1 MLEIGKAQHAN
12 SSQVYSSNEIKSC
25 CWRSHAASMT
35 GHSEFHRLA
44 ILGTGL
50 IGGSFGL
57 ALRRE
62 FPAARIVGFD
72 QPDVLA
78 RAVAGG
84 AISEAASDIA
94 SAVRGADLVYI
105 ALPIGATIDVLPK
118 IAEMAGG
125 NALVTDTGST
135 KALICQQA
143 QKHFRSGAR
152 FLGGHPMAGKENSGI
167 EHADA
172 DLFRGTRYALIA
184 SEGDPDPRVEKFA
197 ALLRRI
203 GAEPVWCDAETHDWA
218 VGIVSHLPQLA
229 SVALAHVVADET
241 DETGLPLTLAGPG
254 LADMLRLAR
263 SPYDIWRDTCLTNR
277 ENIAHAL
284 DRLAQAIDYLR
295 TRLAS
300 KDLEQEFKIANEL
313 YVALRRRVQ

>member
-1 MLEIGKAQHAN
+1 MPTQAEYTR
-12 SSQVYSSNEIKSC
+12 V
-25 CWRSHAASMT
+25 
-35 GHSEFHRLA
+35 A
-44 ILGTGL
+44 IIGTGL

-57 ALRRE
+57 AVRRE
-62 FPAARIVGFD
+62 FPAARVVGFD
-72 QPDVLA
+72 RADVLERALA
-78 RAVAGG
+78 RG
-84 AISEAASDIA
+84 AIKEAVSDIA

-105 ALPIGATIDVLPK
+105 AMPIGATIDALPK
-118 IAEMAGG
+118 IAEAADA

-143 QKHFRSGAR
+143 LKYFRDEER

-172 DLFRGTRYALIA
+172 DLFRGSRYALTA
-184 SEGDPDPRVEKFA
+184 SAGDPDPRVQKFA
-197 ALLRRI
+197 GLLQRI

-229 SVALAHVVADET
+229 SVALAHLVADET

-254 LADMLRLAR
+254 LADMLRLAG

-284 DRLAQAIDYLR
+284 DRLAQAIEYLR

-313 YVALRRRVQ
+313 YVALRRVR

>member
-1 MLEIGKAQHAN
+1 VIAQTECRR
-12 SSQVYSSNEIKSC
+12 V
-25 CWRSHAASMT
+25 
-35 GHSEFHRLA
+35 A
-44 ILGTGL
+44 IVGIGL

-62 FPAARIVGFD
+62 FPAARVVGFD
-72 QPDVLA
+72 RADVLA
-78 RAVAGG
+78 QALGRG
-84 AISEAASDIA
+84 AISEAASDIV

-105 ALPIGATIDVLPK
+105 ALPIGATVDVLPK
-118 IAEMAGG
+118 IAEVADA
-125 NALVTDTGST
+125 NTLVTDTGST

-143 QKHFRSGAR
+143 QKYFRGGTR

-184 SEGDPDPRVEKFA
+184 PVSDPDPRMQKFA
-197 ALLRRI
+197 ALLQRI

-254 LADMLRLAR
+254 LADMLRLAG

>member
-1 MLEIGKAQHAN
+1 MTAQT
-12 SSQVYSSNEIKSC
+12 QFERV
-25 CWRSHAASMT
+25 
-35 GHSEFHRLA
+35 A
-44 ILGTGL
+44 IIGTGL

-62 FPAARIVGFD
+62 VSAAHVIGFD
-72 QPDVLA
+72 RMNVLE
-78 RAVAGG
+78 RALRSG

-105 ALPIGATIDVLPK
+105 ALPIGATIDALPK
-118 IAEMAGG
+118 IAKGADA
-125 NALVTDTGST
+125 NALVTDAGST
-135 KALICQQA
+135 KATICQQA
-143 QKHFRSGAR
+143 QKYFRGGAR

-184 SEGDPDPRVEKFA
+184 SEGDPDSRVQQFA

-203 GAEPVWCDAETHDWA
+203 GAEPVCCDAETHDWA
-218 VGIVSHLPQLA
+218 VGIVSHLPQLT
-229 SVALAHVVADET
+229 SIALAQVVADET
-241 DETGLPLTLAGPG
+241 DETGLPLTLAGQG
-254 LADMLRLAR
+254 LADMLRLAG
-263 SPYDIWRDTCLTNR
+263 SPYEIWRDTCLTNR

-284 DRLAQAIDYLR
+284 DRLAQAIEYLR

-300 KDLEQEFKIANEL
+300 KDLEQEFKTANEI
-313 YVALRRRVQ
+313 YVALRRVR

>member
-1 MLEIGKAQHAN
+1 MIAQTECRR
-12 SSQVYSSNEIKSC
+12 V
-25 CWRSHAASMT
+25 
-35 GHSEFHRLA
+35 A
-44 ILGTGL
+44 IVGIGL

-62 FPAARIVGFD
+62 FPAARVVGFD
-72 QPDVLA
+72 RADVLA
-78 RAVAGG
+78 QALGRG
-84 AISEAASDIA
+84 AISEAASDIV

-105 ALPIGATIDVLPK
+105 ALPIGATIDALPK
-118 IAEMAGG
+118 IAEVANA
-125 NALVTDTGST
+125 NALVTDTGSA

-143 QKHFRSGAR
+143 QKYFRAGAR

-172 DLFRGTRYALIA
+172 DLFCGTRYALIA
-184 SEGDPDPRVEKFA
+184 PESDPDPRVQNFA

-254 LADMLRLAR
+254 LADMLRLAG

-300 KDLEQEFKIANEL
+300 KDLEQEFKTANEL
-313 YVALRRRVQ
+313 YVALRRVR

>member
-1 MLEIGKAQHAN
+1 MTAQ
-12 SSQVYSSNEIKSC
+12 
-25 CWRSHAASMT
+25 
-35 GHSEFHRLA
+35 SEFDRIA
-44 ILGTGL
+44 IIGTGL

-62 FPAARIVGFD
+62 FPAARLVGFD
-72 QPDVLA
+72 RADVLERALA
-78 RAVAGG
+78 RG
-84 AISEAASDIA
+84 AISEAARDIA
-94 SAVRGADLVYI
+94 SAVRGANLVYI
-105 ALPIGATIDVLPK
+105 ALPIGATIDALPK
-118 IAEMAGG
+118 LADAADAT
-125 NALVTDTGST
+125 ALVTDTGST
-135 KALICQQA
+135 KTLIGQQA
-143 QKHFRSGAR
+143 QKYFRGGAR

-172 DLFRGTRYALIA
+172 ELFRGTRYALIA
-184 SEGDPDPRVEKFA
+184 SESDSDPRVQKFA

-203 GAEPVWCDAETHDWA
+203 GAEPVWCEAETHDWA

-254 LADMLRLAR
+254 LTDMMRLAG

-284 DRLAQAIDYLR
+284 DRLSQAIEYLR
-295 TRLAS
+295 TRLTS
-300 KDLEQEFKIANEL
+300 KDLEQEFKTANEL
-313 YVALRRRVQ
+313 YAALRRVR

>member
-1 MLEIGKAQHAN
+1 VIAQTECRR
-12 SSQVYSSNEIKSC
+12 V
-25 CWRSHAASMT
+25 
-35 GHSEFHRLA
+35 A
-44 ILGTGL
+44 IVGIGL

-62 FPAARIVGFD
+62 FPAARVVGFD
-72 QPDVLA
+72 RADVLA
-78 RAVAGG
+78 QALGRG
-84 AISEAASDIA
+84 AISEAASDIV

-105 ALPIGATIDVLPK
+105 ALPIGATVDVLPK
-118 IAEMAGG
+118 IAEVADA
-125 NALVTDTGST
+125 NTLVTDTGST

-143 QKHFRSGAR
+143 QKYFRGGTR

-184 SEGDPDPRVEKFA
+184 PVSDPDPRMQKFA
-197 ALLRRI
+197 ALLQRI

-254 LADMLRLAR
+254 LADMLRLAG

-300 KDLEQEFKIANEL
+300 KDLEEEFKTANEL
-313 YVALRRRVQ
+313 YVALRRVR

>member
-1 MLEIGKAQHAN
+1 
-12 SSQVYSSNEIKSC
+12 
-25 CWRSHAASMT
+25 MT
-35 GHSEFHRLA
+35 IRAEYTRVA

-62 FPAARIVGFD
+62 FPEAHVVGFD
-72 QPDVLA
+72 RPDVLA
-78 RAVAGG
+78 RATAHG
-84 AISEAASDIA
+84 AIGEDASDIA

-105 ALPIGATIDVLPK
+105 AMPIGATIDALPK
-118 IAEMAGG
+118 IAENADA
-125 NALVTDTGST
+125 NALITDTGST

-143 QKHFRSGAR
+143 QKYFCGGAR

-184 SEGDPDPRVEKFA
+184 SEGDLDPRVQKFA
-197 ALLRRI
+197 ALLQRI

-218 VGIVSHLPQLA
+218 VGIVSHLPQLT
-229 SVALAHVVADET
+229 SIALAHVVADET

-254 LADMLRLAR
+254 LADMLRLAG
-263 SPYDIWRDTCLTNR
+263 SPI
-277 ENIAHAL
+277 
-284 DRLAQAIDYLR
+284 
-295 TRLAS
+295 
-300 KDLEQEFKIANEL
+300 
-313 YVALRRRVQ
+313 

>member
-1 MLEIGKAQHAN
+1 MIVDKPTAP
-12 SSQVYSSNEIKSC
+12 V
-25 CWRSHAASMT
+25 
-35 GHSEFHRLA
+35 GHHRVA
-44 ILGTGL
+44 IIGTGL

-62 FPAARIVGFD
+62 FPAARVVGFD
-72 QPDVLA
+72 RPDVLA
-78 RAVAGG
+78 RAVAHG

-94 SAVRGADLVYI
+94 SAVRGAELVYI
-105 ALPIGATIDVLPK
+105 ALPIGATIDALLK
-118 IAEMAGG
+118 IAEAADAF
-125 NALVTDTGST
+125 ALVTDTGST
-135 KALICQQA
+135 KTLICRQA
-143 QKHFRSGAR
+143 QKYFPAGAR

-167 EHADA
+167 EYADA
-172 DLFRGTRYALIA
+172 DLFRDSRYALIA
-184 SEGDPDPRVEKFA
+184 SENDPDPRVGQFA
-197 ALLRRI
+197 ALLQRI
-203 GAEPVWCDAETHDWA
+203 GAEPAWCDPETHDWA

-254 LADMLRLAR
+254 LADMLRLSG

-284 DRLAQAIDYLR
+284 DRLSQAIEYLR

-300 KDLEQEFKIANEL
+300 KDLEQEFKTANEI
-313 YVALRRRVQ
+313 YRALRRVR

>member
-1 MLEIGKAQHAN
+1 MTAQ
-12 SSQVYSSNEIKSC
+12 
-25 CWRSHAASMT
+25 T
-35 GHSEFHRLA
+35 EFARIA
-44 ILGTGL
+44 IIGTGL

-62 FPAARIVGFD
+62 FPAARVVGFD
-72 QPDVLA
+72 RADLLERALA
-78 RAVAGG
+78 RG
-84 AISEAASDIA
+84 AITEAASDIA
-94 SAVRGADLVYI
+94 LTVRDADLVYI
-105 ALPIGATIDVLPK
+105 GLPIGATIDALPK
-118 IAEMAGG
+118 IAEAADA
-125 NALVTDTGST
+125 NALVSDTGST
-135 KALICQQA
+135 KTLICQQA
-143 QKHFRSGAR
+143 QKYFRGGAR

-167 EHADA
+167 AHADA

-184 SEGDPDPRVEKFA
+184 SDISPDPRAQKFA
-197 ALLRRI
+197 ALLQRI
-203 GAEPVWCDAETHDWA
+203 GAEPLWCDAETHDWA

-254 LADMLRLAR
+254 LADMLRLAG

-300 KDLEQEFKIANEL
+300 KDLEQEFKTANEV
-313 YVALRRRVQ
+313 YDAVRRVR

>member
-1 MLEIGKAQHAN
+1 MKTRAEYTRVA
-12 SSQVYSSNEIKSC
+12 V
-25 CWRSHAASMT
+25 
-35 GHSEFHRLA
+35 
-44 ILGTGL
+44 LGTGL

-62 FPAARIVGFD
+62 FPAAVVVGFD
-72 QPDVLA
+72 RADVMERAIA
-78 RAVAGG
+78 RG
-84 AISEAASDIA
+84 AIREAASDIA
-94 SAVRGADLVYI
+94 SAVRGAELVYI
-105 ALPIGATIDVLPK
+105 ALPIGATIDALTK
-118 IAEMAGG
+118 IAEAADA

-135 KALICQQA
+135 KALVCRHA
-143 QKHFRSGAR
+143 QKYFRGGAR

-172 DLFRGTRYALIA
+172 DLFRDSRYAMIG
-184 SEGDPDPRVEKFA
+184 SESDHDPRVQQFA
-197 ALLRRI
+197 ALLRGI

-254 LADMLRLAR
+254 LADMLRLAG
-263 SPYDIWRDTCLTNR
+263 SPYEIWRDTCLTNR
-277 ENIAHAL
+277 ENITHAL
-284 DRLAQAIDYLR
+284 DRLAQAIEYLR
-295 TRLAS
+295 TRLVS

-313 YVALRRRVQ
+313 YVALRRVR

>member
-1 MLEIGKAQHAN
+1 MTEISH
-12 SSQVYSSNEIKSC
+12 YS
-25 CWRSHAASMT
+25 RV
-35 GHSEFHRLA
+35 A
-44 ILGTGL
+44 IIGTGL

-62 FPAARIVGFD
+62 LPATRVVGFD
-72 QPDVLA
+72 RADVLERALA
-78 RAVAGG
+78 RG

-94 SAVRGADLVYI
+94 DAIRGAELVYI
-105 ALPIGATIDVLPK
+105 ALPIGATIHALPK
-118 IAEMAGG
+118 IAEAVDAT
-125 NALVTDTGST
+125 ALVTDTGST
-135 KALICQQA
+135 KALIGQHA
-143 QKHFRSGAR
+143 QKYFRGGAG

-167 EHADA
+167 EYADA
-172 DLFRGTRYALIA
+172 DVFRGSRYALIA
-184 SEGDPDPRVEKFA
+184 SENDPDPRIQKFA

-254 LADMLRLAR
+254 LADMLRLAG

-300 KDLEQEFKIANEL
+300 KDLEQEFKTANEI
-313 YVALRRRVQ
+313 YRALRGGR

>member
-1 MLEIGKAQHAN
+1 MTIQAE
-12 SSQVYSSNEIKSC
+12 YSRI
-25 CWRSHAASMT
+25 
-35 GHSEFHRLA
+35 A

-62 FPAARIVGFD
+62 FPAASVVGFD
-72 QPDVLA
+72 RVDVVETAKA
-78 RAVAGG
+78 RG

-105 ALPIGATIDVLPK
+105 ALPIGATIDALPK
-118 IAEMAGG
+118 IAEVADAT
-125 NALVTDTGST
+125 ALVTDTGST
-135 KALICQQA
+135 KTLICQQA
-143 QKHFRSGAR
+143 QKYFPGGAR

-184 SEGDPDPRVEKFA
+184 PESDPDPRVGQFA
-197 ALLRRI
+197 ALLQRI
-203 GAEPVWCDAETHDWA
+203 GAEPVWFDAETHDWA

-254 LADMLRLAR
+254 LADMLRLAG

-284 DRLAQAIDYLR
+284 DRLAQAIEYLR

-300 KDLEQEFKIANEL
+300 KDLEQEFKTANEI
-313 YVALRRRVQ
+313 YRALRRVR